1 MELRFEREVRTPHSE
16 VYTIFEEDQPQGRFD
31 IHYAGNVIHA
41 TLTVSERFTQD
52 EIQDLIDDL
61 DSEILDAVGLSRDDL
76 IIHVHQGREI
86 GVFSNREYSED
97 EEIAPGE
104 N

>member
-31 IHYAGNVIHA
+31 IHYAGNMIHA

>member
-1 MELRFEREVRTPHSE
+1 MELRFEREVRTPYSE

-41 TLTVSERFTQD
+41 TLSVSERFTQD

-61 DSEILDAVGLSRDDL
+61 DSELLDAVGLSRDDL

-86 GVFSNREYSED
+86 GVFSNREYTED